1 VSVPQSIRKQFLDR
15 FDKLITDGTQIRESM
30 NLQETMRV
38 GNSEASSSIYTE
50 VPDPQRLSKWETNCL
65 TLFDKFTKHG
75 TKLKERVDEFCH
87 ASDSK
92 TGVQVRL
99 GILEAFRDD
108 FEQGFLD
115 DLLLKVEAAVAAD
128 YMGQAEGLLKEGQ
141 PGKFDHV
148 PAAVLVGAVLEKA
161 LRTLCNEQQPPVSIV
176 NAKGEPKTLNPL
188 IDELKKA
195 GAFNEL
201 KAKQLRSWA
210 GVRNAAAH
218 GEFSAF
224 GKADVEQ
231 MISGINNFLADY
243 LK

>member
-1 VSVPQSIRKQFLDR
+1 VSVPQSMRKKFLDR
-15 FDKLITDGTQIRESM
+15 YDKLVTYGAQIRDSM
-30 NLQETMRV
+30 RMWPEKTAWGATSMH
-38 GNSEASSSIYTE
+38 SEVS
-50 VPDPQRLSKWETNCL
+50 DPQRFSKCETSCL
-65 TLFDKFTKHG
+65 TLFDTFTKQG
-75 TKLKERVDEFCH
+75 TKLKERVDEFSH

-92 TGVQVRL
+92 IGVQFRL
-99 GILEAFRDD
+99 GILEAFRED

-115 DLLLKVEAAVAAD
+115 DLLLRVEAEVAAD

-148 PAAVLVGAVLEKA
+148 PAAVLAGAVLEKA

-176 NAKGEPKTLNPL
+176 NAKGEPKTLSPL

-210 GVRNAAAH
+210 DIRNAAAH
-218 GEFSAF
+218 GDFSAF

>member
-1 VSVPQSIRKQFLDR
+1 VSVLQSMRKQFLDR
-15 FDKLITDGTQIRESM
+15 FDKLVTEGTQIRDSM
-30 NLQETMRV
+30 KVSQETMRH
-38 GNSEASSSIYTE
+38 GSPTYTHTE
-50 VPDPQRLSKWETNCL
+50 VSDPQRFSKWETNCL
-65 TLFDKFTKHG
+65 TLIDTFTKQG
-75 TKLKERVDEFCH
+75 TKLKERVDEFSH

-92 TGVQVRL
+92 TGVQFRL

-115 DLLLKVEAAVAAD
+115 DLLLKLEADVAAD
-128 YMGQAEGLLKEGQ
+128 YMGQAEGLLKEGK

-148 PAAVLVGAVLEKA
+148 PAAVLAGAVLEKA
-161 LRTLCNEQQPPVSIV
+161 LKTLCNEQQPPVSIV

-210 GVRNAAAH
+210 DIRNAVAH
-218 GEFSAF
+218 GDFSAF

-231 MISGINNFLADY
+231 MISAINNFLADY
-243 LK
+243 IR

>member
-1 VSVPQSIRKQFLDR
+1 MSVPQSIRKQFLDR
-15 FDKLITDGTQIRESM
+15 FDKLVTDGTQIRDS
-30 NLQETMRV
+30 MRV
-38 GNSEASSSIYTE
+38 WPETTAGRVTSLHSEVS
-50 VPDPQRLSKWETNCL
+50 DPQRLSKWETNCL
-65 TLFDKFTKHG
+65 TLFDTFTKQG
-75 TKLKERVDEFCH
+75 TKLKERVDEFSH

-92 TGVQVRL
+92 TGVQFRL

-115 DLLLKVEAAVAAD
+115 DLLLRVEAEVAAD

-148 PAAVLVGAVLEKA
+148 PAAVLAGAVLEKA

-176 NAKGEPKTLNPL
+176 NAKGEPRTLNPL

-210 GVRNAAAH
+210 DIRNAAAH
-218 GEFSAF
+218 GDFGAF

-231 MISGINNFLADY
+231 MISGTNNFLADY
-243 LK
+243 LE

>member
-1 VSVPQSIRKQFLDR
+1 MIPYLDQNIYLH
-15 FDKLITDGTQIRESM
+15 KLS
-30 NLQETMRV
+30 
-38 GNSEASSSIYTE
+38 
-50 VPDPQRLSKWETNCL
+50 DPQRFSKWETNCL
-65 TLFDKFTKHG
+65 TLFDTFTKQG
-75 TKLKERVDEFCH
+75 TKLKERVDEFSH

-92 TGVQVRL
+92 TGVQFRL
-99 GILEAFRDD
+99 GILEFRDD

-115 DLLLKVEAAVAAD
+115 ALLLKLEAEVAAD
-128 YMGQAEGLLKEGQ
+128 YMGQAEGLLKAGQ

-148 PAAVLVGAVLEKA
+148 PAAVLAGAVLEKA
-161 LRTLCNEQQPPVSIV
+161 LKTLCNEQQPPVSVV

-210 GVRNAAAH
+210 DIRNAAAH
-218 GEFSAF
+218 GDFSVF
-224 GKADVEQ
+224 RKADVEQ
-231 MISGINNFLADY
+231 MISAINNFLADY